1 MGWRVTVLKFSDIT
15 DPATEAMRSAGLFA
29 SEMTTPTLRL
39 GVTGLSRAGKTV
51 FITAL
56 VRNLIGDGRLPFL
69 AAQAEARI
77 IRAYLEPQPD
87 DSIPR
92 FAYEDHLALLAGV
105 PPQWPEG
112 TRRISQLRLTIE
124 YVPRGLIRR
133 TLTPALGHGR
143 LHLDIIDYPGE
154 WLIDLALLDQN
165 YATWSRQA
173 LADAAV
179 PSRVGHAAEF
189 MAFLAGIDAQAAL
202 DEAVAQTGARLFRSY
217 LAAARAAEPQLSTLG
232 PGRFLMPGDLDGS
245 PLLTF
250 FPLPL
255 TLPVSGQAPPPT
267 APRGSLAQ
275 AMTRRY
281 DSYVGHVVKPFFRD
295 HFSRIDRQ
303 IVLLDALSALNRG
316 PAALLELSAAM
327 GNVLSAFRPGVNSW
341 LSSIFRRRVDRI
353 VFAAT
358 KADHL
363 HQSSH
368 AALEGLVGVLTER
381 AQKRASFAGATVKPL
396 ALAAIRATREGEVKS
411 GREMVPCIIG
421 TPEAGESVAGVTFDG
436 RTETALFPGD
446 LPTDPSELLRH
457 GATRVAGAEDVR
469 TVRFRPPRL
478 ILETAAGGRPAP
490 PHIRL
495 DRALEFLIGDK
506 LV

>member
-1 MGWRVTVLKFSDIT
+1 MGALKFSDIT

-29 SEMTTPTLRL
+29 SEFTTPAVRL

-51 FITAL
+51 FITSL
-56 VRNLIGDGRLPFL
+56 VRNLIGDGRLPFFQ
-69 AAQAEARI
+69 AQAEGRI
-77 IRAYLEPQPD
+77 RRVYLEPQPD
-87 DSIPR
+87 DAVPR
-92 FAYEDHLALLAGV
+92 FAYEDHLALLSAEK
-105 PPQWPEG
+105 PQWPEG

-124 YVPRGLIRR
+124 YVPKGFIRR
-133 TLTPALGHGR
+133 TLQPAFGPSR
-143 LHLDIIDYPGE
+143 LHVDIVDYPGE
-154 WLIDLALLDQN
+154 WLIDLVLLEQD

-173 LADAAV
+173 LADAAA
-179 PSRVGHAAEF
+179 PIRAEHAREF
-189 MAFLAGIDAQAAL
+189 MAFLSAVDGRGAL
-202 DEAVAQTGARLFRSY
+202 NEAVAQQGARLYRGY

-250 FPLPL
+250 FPLPAGPQSQ
-255 TLPVSGQAPPPT
+255 LPASAGAGI
-267 APRGSLAQ
+267 RGSLGQ
-275 AMTRRY
+275 AMARRY

-295 HFSRIDRQ
+295 HFSRLDRQ
-303 IVLLDALSALNRG
+303 IVLLDALSALNHG
-316 PAALLELSAAM
+316 PAALNELSLAM
-327 GNVLSAFRPGVNSW
+327 TNVLTAFRPGVNTW

-368 AALEGLVGVLTER
+368 AALEALVGVLTDKARQR
-381 AQKRASFAGATVKPL
+381 AAFAGATVKPL
-396 ALAAIRATREGEVKS
+396 ALAAMRATREGEVKS
-411 GREMVPCIIG
+411 GRDMVPCIIG
-421 TPEAGESVAGVTFDG
+421 TPEAGESVAGVVFDG
-436 RTETALFPGD
+436 KTETALFPGD
-446 LPTDPSELLRH
+446 LPADPAVLMTTN
-457 GATRVAGAEDVR
+457 ATAVAGAADVR

-478 ILETAAGGRPAP
+478 ILDTAAGAQPAP